1 MRHSFLEFHP
11 ILIRGLAGLV
21 RKFSH
26 DIMQDEVRE
35 VFIS

>member
-11 ILIRGLAGLV
+11 VLIRGLAELV
-21 RKFSH
+21 RKFGH
-26 DIMQDEVRE
+26 NIVQDEVRE